1 MQDSLAIIQ
10 LSDIHFNTKENAVK
24 NKSEKLFDAIKNE
37 IGNNKSVFIIVTG
50 DIADKGL
57 KDEYDIAYEFFNE
70 LEINIK
76 NYCKNCNIHFIFTP
90 GNHDCDLSDEAAEDI
105 RAIVIEKIIKEPDG
119 IKPSYIEQC
128 ISVQSNYFEFIK
140 KFDSYNYINESISN
154 PLLSRYEFKVADK
167 TISFN
172 SFNVSWISRRRETQA
187 QLFYPVNNIDMDT
200 LINANCNYNITLFHH
215 PFHWLNHMNIR
226 KFKDVVNGK

>member
-140 KFDSYNYINESISN
+140 KFDSYNYINKSISN
-154 PLLSRYEFKVADK
+154 HLLSRYEFKVGNK

-172 SFNVSWISRRRETQA
+172 SFNVSWISRRKETQA
-187 QLFYPVNNIDMDT
+187 QLFYPRLLRM
-200 LINANCNYNITLFHH
+200 
-215 PFHWLNHMNIR
+215 
-226 KFKDVVNGK
+226 